1 MNQKSDLAKKIIV
14 ALDVGS
20 KEEALSLVQQLE
32 EARLFKVG
40 LRLFSAEGP
49 SLLQDIK
56 NLGRNVFLDLKLHDI
71 PNTVADAVGVAVRH
85 GVHMLT
91 IHSSGGREMMQRA
104 AEAAIEEAE
113 KEGTTK
119 PLLLAVTILTSLK
132 DEQLREIGMEDDT
145 LSQVLKLAKLAKE
158 GGVDGVVCSPQEIEI
173 VKRELGRKF
182 LVVAPG
188 IRPSWAAAH
197 DQKRILTPSLAIQK
211 GADFLVIGRP
221 IIKAESPQEAF
232 LKIIEELDSA
242 VDVSDSKNSV

>member
-1 MNQKSDLAKKIIV
+1 
-14 ALDVGS
+14 
-20 KEEALSLVQQLE
+20 
-32 EARLFKVG
+32 
-40 LRLFSAEGP
+40 
-49 SLLQDIK
+49 
-56 NLGRNVFLDLKLHDI
+56 
-71 PNTVADAVGVAVRH
+71 
-85 GVHMLT
+85 MLT
-91 IHSSGGREMMQRA
+91 LHSSGGREMMQRA
-104 AEAAIEEAE
+104 ADAVIEEAE

-132 DEQLREIGMEDDT
+132 DEQLREIGMEEDT

-173 VKRELGRKF
+173 VKRELGRDF

-221 IIKAESPQEAF
+221 IIKAESPREAF

-242 VDVSDSKNSV
+242 VDVPDSKNSV